1 MLGKDMAP
9 TAQVDIVLVQH
20 LLNYWNGRGV
30 EMEQLWPVLGV
41 DPDMPLPRWVD
52 TDRVADAY
60 DYVARDLNDPL
71 LAFDLGIYMARRDMP
86 LQRLLRCAAS
96 LRKGI
101 EALIPYVYLNT
112 GSLRYHIDSAQ
123 PDVVAITVE
132 RHPERHVSPLQLAAA
147 VVIMAGVCRDALA
160 DSFTADDLCMY
171 LPDQQVPS
179 EQEAVALTGIRV
191 KKTDGF
197 FMLEISRD
205 AWNRPGPD
213 PQPVLFKSV
222 QRELVRQDQRFRE
235 HLELYAELKDILEM
249 CLIRRNVSQEGV
261 ADQLGISV
269 RNLQR
274 RLRALGT
281 TYQNLLDEV
290 RQGLSMK
297 LICEGD
303 LPLYEVAYKV
313 GYTEPS
319 AFYKAF
325 RRWTGST
332 PGDYRQ
338 AYLSTLN
345 AISVEDE

>member
-1 MLGKDMAP
+1 
-9 TAQVDIVLVQH
+9 VQ
-20 LLNYWNGRGV
+20 NGAV
-30 EMEQLWPVLGV
+30 
-41 DPDMPLPRWVD
+41 
-52 TDRVADAY
+52 T
-60 DYVARDLNDPL
+60 
-71 LAFDLGIYMARRDMP
+71 I
-86 LQRLLRCAAS
+86 S
-96 LRKGI
+96 
-101 EALIPYVYLNT
+101 
-112 GSLRYHIDSAQ
+112 
-123 PDVVAITVE
+123 VE

-147 VVIMAGVCRDALA
+147 VVIMAGVCRNALGA
-160 DSFTADDLCMY
+160 SYDLGDLCMH
-171 LPDQQVPS
+171 LPES
-179 EQEAVALTGIRV
+179 EVSDRKRAEELTNIAVS
-191 KKTDGF
+191 KTDGF
-197 FMLEISRD
+197 YMLEISRE
-205 AWNRPGPD
+205 AWERPGPD

-222 QRELVRQDQRFRE
+222 QRELIRQDQRFRE

-249 CLIRRNVSQEGV
+249 CLIRRNVTQEGV

-281 TYQNLLDEV
+281 TYQNLLDEA

-303 LPLYEVAYKV
+303 MPLYEVAYKV

-338 AYLSTLN
+338 AYLSAIS

>member
-1 MLGKDMAP
+1 MGKEMAP

-20 LLNYWNGRGV
+20 LLNYWDGRGV
-30 EMEQLWPVLGV
+30 DMDQLWRVLDI
-41 DPDMPLPRWVD
+41 DPQLPLPRWVL

-60 DYVARDLNDPL
+60 DFVARELNDSL
-71 LAFDLGIYMARRDMP
+71 LAFDLGIYMAERDMP
-86 LQRLLRCAAS
+86 LQRLLRCAQS
-96 LRKGI
+96 LKKGI
-101 EALIPYVYLNT
+101 EALIPYVYLST
-112 GSLRYHIDSAQ
+112 GSLRYQINAVQNGAVTIS
-123 PDVVAITVE
+123 VE

-147 VVIMAGVCRDALA
+147 VVIMAGVCRNALGA
-160 DSFTADDLCMY
+160 SYDLGDLCMH
-171 LPDQQVPS
+171 LPES
-179 EQEAVALTGIRV
+179 EVSDRKRAEELTNIAVN
-191 KKTDGF
+191 KTDGF
-197 FMLEISRD
+197 YMLEISRE
-205 AWNRPGPD
+205 AWERPGPD

-222 QRELVRQDQRFRE
+222 QRELIRQDQRFRE
-235 HLELYAELKDILEM
+235 HLELYTELKDILEM
-249 CLIRRNVSQEGV
+249 CLIRRNVTQEGV

-281 TYQNLLDEV
+281 TYQNLLDEA

-303 LPLYEVAYKV
+303 MPLYEVAYKV

-338 AYLSTLN
+338 AYLSAIS

>member
-1 MLGKDMAP
+1 MAP

-20 LLNYWNGRGV
+20 LLNYWAERGID
-30 EMEQLWPVLGV
+30 MEQLWPVLGI
-41 DPDMPLPRWVD
+41 DPTLPLPRWVE

-60 DYVARDLNDPL
+60 DFVARQLNDL
-71 LAFDLGIYMARRDMP
+71 MFAFDLGLYMARRDMP
-86 LQRLLRCAAS
+86 LQRLLRYAPS

-101 EALIPYVYLNT
+101 EALLPYVYLNT
-112 GSLRYHIDSAQ
+112 GSLRYSIDTSAS
-123 PDVVAITVE
+123 DEVTISVE
-132 RHPERHVSPLQLAAA
+132 RHPQRHVSPLQLTAA
-147 VVIMAGVCRDALA
+147 VVIMAGVCHDVLGSTYRD
-160 DSFTADDLCMY
+160 SDLCLY
-171 LPDQQVPS
+171 LPPTQVADVREVS
-179 EQEAVALTGIRV
+179 ERIGMRVSATDTFYMLT
-191 KKTDGF
+191 
-197 FMLEISRD
+197 ISRA
-205 AWNRPGPD
+205 AWERPGHD
-213 PQPVLFKSV
+213 PQPVLFRSV
-222 QRELVRQDQRFRE
+222 QRELMRQDQRFKE
-235 HLELYAELKDILEM
+235 HLELHNELKDILQM

-281 TYQNLLDEV
+281 TYQNLLDEA
-290 RQGLSMK
+290 RQGLAMK

-303 LPLYEVAYKV
+303 LPLYEVAYMV

-338 AYLSTLN
+338 AYLS
-345 AISVEDE
+345 AISAISSADE

>member
-1 MLGKDMAP
+1 MTP

-20 LLNYWNGRGV
+20 LLNYWAERGIN
-30 EMEQLWPVLGV
+30 MDQIWPILGI
-41 DPDMPLPRWVD
+41 DSKSPLPRWVE

-60 DYVARDLNDPL
+60 DYVDRHLSDPMFP
-71 LAFDLGIYMARRDMP
+71 FDLGIYMARRDMP
-86 LQRLLRCAAS
+86 LQRLLRYAS
-96 LRKGI
+96 SLKKGI
-101 EALIPYVYLNT
+101 EALVPYVYLNT
-112 GSLRYHIDSAQ
+112 GSLRYTLDVDAS
-123 PDVVAITVE
+123 DVVTIGVE
-132 RHPERHVSPLQLAAA
+132 RHPERHVSPLQLCAA
-147 VVIMAGVCRDALA
+147 VIIVAGVCRDVLGAAYQTDDITVRIPSDHIHDVNEVSDYLRMSVVA
-160 DSFTADDLCMY
+160 SSSYSF
-171 LPDQQVPS
+171 
-179 EQEAVALTGIRV
+179 
-191 KKTDGF
+191 
-197 FMLEISRD
+197 EISAS
-205 AWNRPGPD
+205 AWVRIGPD
-213 PQPVLFKSV
+213 PQTVMFRSV
-222 QRELVRQDQRFRE
+222 QRELARQDQRFRE
-235 HLELYAELKDILEM
+235 HIVLYEELKDILQM
-249 CLIRRNVSQEGV
+249 CLMRRNVSQDGV

-281 TYQNLLDEV
+281 TYQNLLDEA

-303 LPLYEVAYKV
+303 LPLYEVAYMV

-338 AYLSTLN
+338 AYLSTIN